1 MKHEDDRKL
10 LDSVLFGS
18 YTPDDKTVEECKEL
32 LAGHF
37 SRGETVS
44 VDRKKRRPL
53 FVLKSAMVAV
63 VTIIACMLTVIVSFS
78 ATDGT
83 KKEIYYSGNVQT
95 ETETAPDEGAGAGI
109 PRSQDIGR

>member
-1 MKHEDDRKL
+1 MKHKDDRKL

-63 VTIIACMLTVIVSFS
+63 VTSIACMLTVIVSFA
-78 ATDGT
+78 ATAGT
-83 KKEIYYSGNVQT
+83 KQ
-95 ETETAPDEGAGAGI
+95 
-109 PRSQDIGR
+109 